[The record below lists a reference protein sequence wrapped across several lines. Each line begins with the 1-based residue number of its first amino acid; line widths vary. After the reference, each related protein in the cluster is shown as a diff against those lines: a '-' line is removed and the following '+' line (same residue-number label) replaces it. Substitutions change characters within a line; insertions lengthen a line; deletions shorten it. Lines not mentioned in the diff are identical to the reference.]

1 MSPITAQTS
10 LLFVGGTDS
19 SHKAGLDADLEAAEA
34 RGCEAITIASAI
46 TDQDLFEVRSVEE
59 RLMWD
64 HAAVDAIEKAAS
76 GPHPIAAMKFGL
88 LPGVSSIVEAARL
101 IARTLH
107 GAKPIPAVV
116 DPVIRSSSGYR
127 FWNERELV
135 AVRDLAEHWRERTSG
150 AFNPGIARLTS
161 LWENAAGL
169 DTLPSQESL
178 RDVLDLLA
186 QDRVADLDFNGIAKG
201 WIADTALA
209 SSLDAEP
216 DLINAAWLNIG
227 GDLVHRGVGSLVV
240 GIEDPARPYDNVA
253 PMATVEIA
261 NEALATSGGA
271 RRWWD
276 IDGKRYSKVLD
287 PRTGLPVDRVASAT
301 VVAADA
307 ATADVLATV
316 ALVLDPAEMLSLI
329 EAEQA
334 HCFVVLA
341 NGSTITS
348 SNRFTQ
354 S

>member
-1 MSPITAQTS
+1 MVPMKRIPTRRREYPEHVTKVQDP
-10 LLFVGGTDS
+10 LLGTRAEVS
-19 SHKAGLDADLEAAEA
+19 VLVHADADATSAEDA
-34 RGCEAITIASAI
+34 VFA
-46 TDQDLFEVRSVEE
+46 EV
-59 RLMWD
+59 
-64 HAAVDAIEKAAS
+64 
-76 GPHPIAAMKFGL
+76 
-88 LPGVSSIVEAARL
+88 ARL
-101 IARTLH
+101 ESIFTLFDETSALH
-107 GAKPIPAVV
+107 ALRLTGQTEVP
-116 DPVIRSSSGYR
+116 
-127 FWNERELV
+127 ELV